1 MNLIDILNLDTVP
14 LTEEYGKI
22 AAALRKIG
30 LSEYEAKA
38 YIAMIARSHAT
49 ADEVADL
56 SQIPRTS
63 AYKALQGLK
72 DKGLVT
78 VTDGR
83 PAVFHAL
90 PVDEAREKVI
100 DDVKEMFDK
109 LRMLQG
115 VLTEKGTPQLVYTI
129 AGKKNVL
136 AKIGQ
141 MIDSAVESFVI
152 STPVMSEIRSEHAQR
167 FKDAARRGVELV
179 IIAEPMVKLPD
190 HTKAYRKK
198 DMLATDVIADGKT
211 AMIASPDLSL
221 CGYSD
226 NPFIASHLESIIR
239 QTIERLDESSQ
250 AQ

>member
-1 MNLIDILNLDTVP
+1 MNLIDILNLDMGP

-22 AAALRKIG
+22 ASALHKIG

-38 YIAMIARSHAT
+38 FIAMIAKSHAT
-49 ADEVADL
+49 ADEVAEL

-72 DKGLVT
+72 DKGFVT
-78 VTDGR
+78 VTEGR

-90 PVDEAREKVI
+90 PVDEAREAVI
-100 DDVKEMFDK
+100 DDIKETFDK

-129 AGKKNVL
+129 AGKRKVS
-136 AKIGQ
+136 AKIGE
-141 MIDSAVESFVI
+141 MLDSAVMSFVI
-152 STPVMSEIRSEHAQR
+152 STPVLSEIRSEHAQR
-167 FKDAARRGVELV
+167 FKEAVRRGVEVV

-198 DMLATDVIADGKT
+198 DMLATDVIADGKA

-221 CGYSD
+221 CGFSD

-239 QTIERLDESSQ
+239 QTIEQLDEML
-250 AQ
+250 